1 MLQGD
6 VKDGNVLF
14 FPTPYRHFTG
24 HQAKCACPDMPGN
37 CGIVRASQHP
47 GILLWPAPCG
57 LTLTFES

>member
-47 GILLWPAPCG
+47 DIRLWFLPPA
-57 LTLTFES
+57 

>member
-37 CGIVRASQHP
+37 CGIVRANPHP
-47 GILLWPAPCG
+47 GILLWRARCG
-57 LTLTFES
+57 LTVES

>member
-24 HQAKCACPDMPGN
+24 HQ
-37 CGIVRASQHP
+37 VRRFWLKMRRLPANL
-47 GILLWPAPCG
+47 GEFVEILTEKLA
-57 LTLTFES
+57 F

>member
-24 HQAKCACPDMPGN
+24 HQAKCACPDMPSN
-37 CGIVRASQHP
+37 CGIVRCTNPHP
-47 GILLWPAPCG
+47 DILVWPAPCG
-57 LTLTFES
+57 LTFES